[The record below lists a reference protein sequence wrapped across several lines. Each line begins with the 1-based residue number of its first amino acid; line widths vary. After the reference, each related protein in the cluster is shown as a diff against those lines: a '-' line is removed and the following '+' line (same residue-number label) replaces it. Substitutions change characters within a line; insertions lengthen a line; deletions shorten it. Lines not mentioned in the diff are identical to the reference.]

1 MMGGKDIIA
10 RIVRVKISGPHALLV
25 PFLHSRGYDDYEDKS
40 FSMKERTVSQ
50 VEQIWLLLIH
60 ILTHIQA

>member
-1 MMGGKDIIA
+1 MGQTT
-10 RIVRVKISGPHALLV
+10 
-25 PFLHSRGYDDYEDKS
+25 PFLHDRGYCDYANKS

-50 VEQIWLLLIH
+50 VEQIWLLLIL